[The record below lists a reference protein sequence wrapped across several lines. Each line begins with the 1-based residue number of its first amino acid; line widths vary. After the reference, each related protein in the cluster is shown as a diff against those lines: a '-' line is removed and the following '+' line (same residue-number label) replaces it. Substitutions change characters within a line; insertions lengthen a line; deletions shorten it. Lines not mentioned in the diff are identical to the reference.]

1 MRICSLVPGATE
13 VLFALGL
20 GESVVGV
27 THECDWPHEAES
39 RPRVTASHLQS
50 GDLSSAE
57 IDEAVAEAAREGKA
71 LYAVDEAV
79 WEEIQADVVVAQ
91 ELCDVCAV
99 SAGEVRRLDVEVI
112 DYSPATLDGVLGHIT
127 ALGWRLDAEAAAD
140 ELTNGMRL
148 RLERVRAALAE
159 TESYPRVYVSEWLE
173 PPYAAGHWVPDMV
186 SAGVGWKSPGLPASR
201 RFGCAGRTS
210 RGSSPTP
217 SSSLRAASTSTG
229 RSARSSRS
237 TSARTSL
244 ARQRDRRAA
253 CSPWTRT
260 AISPGR
266 APGSST
272 ASSCSPTSS
281 IRTHTPIRA
290 SRGRASGCDD
300 DLVALNLDPEHPGR
314 LVAVEAGSAVQ
325 VELPPVEGAR
335 EGVAEDLALVQ
346 RVALVRTGVG
356 EGVSPAVDDENG
368 DLRAFDFDERAAVP
382 IEARERDPHR
392 LHAA

>member
-57 IDEAVAEAAREGKA
+57 IDAAVAEAAREGKA

-127 ALGWRLDAEAAAD
+127 ALGWRLDAEAAAE
-140 ELTNGMRL
+140 ELTNGMRA

-159 TESYPRVYVSEWLE
+159 EETFPRVYVSEWLE

-186 SAGVGWKSPGLPASR
+186 SAAGGMEIAGISGEPSFRMRWTDVAGLEPDTVVLAPCG
-201 RFGCAGRTS
+201 FDLDRTLS
-210 RGSSPTP
+210 EVVT
-217 SSSLRAASTSTG
+217 LDL
-229 RSARSSRS
+229 SAHLLG
-237 TSARTSL
+237 TA
-244 ARQRDRRAA
+244 ARQESRVFAVDANGYFSR
-253 CSPWTRT
+253 
-260 AISPGR
+260 PG
-266 APGSST
+266 P
-272 ASSCSPTSS
+272 
-281 IRTHTPIRA
+281 
-290 SRGRASGCDD
+290 
-300 DLVALNLDPEHPGR
+300 R
-314 LVAVEAGSAVQ
+314 LVDG
-325 VELPPVEGAR
+325 VEL
-335 EGVAEDLALVQ
+335 LAYLLHPDAYSDPGIPWS
-346 RVALVRTGVG
+346 RVRV
-356 EGVSPAVDDENG
+356 
-368 DLRAFDFDERAAVP
+368 
-382 IEARERDPHR
+382 
-392 LHAA
+392 